1 MREFSRGVPVFLMK
15 KMLTEINL
23 LVEKILNQLC
33 INLISKFYLQV
44 SLLKINQPL
53 VELDYH

>member
-1 MREFSRGVPVFLMK
+1 MK

-23 LVEKILNQLC
+23 LVEKILNQFC

>member
-23 LVEKILNQLC
+23 LVEKILNQFC

>member
-1 MREFSRGVPVFLMK
+1 M
-15 KMLTEINL
+15 
-23 LVEKILNQLC
+23 LVENQLC

-44 SLLKINQPL
+44 SVLKLNQPL

>member
-1 MREFSRGVPVFLMK
+1 MIEFSGGVPVFLMK

-44 SLLKINQPL
+44 SVLKLNQPL